1 MGEYMENIQI
11 CNGVCLAPLSLDTE
25 KPRRAM
31 AEMELERG

>member
-11 CNGVCLAPLSLDTE
+11 YNTVHFVPLSLDTE

-31 AEMELERG
+31 AEV